1 MLEVVSVAVEGS
13 VVASAMV
20 AGLERVVDWVE
31 EEGLEE
37 ALVVGLVLDQASV
50 VAVDQ
55 GEALE

>member
-1 MLEVVSVAVEGS
+1 MVSVAVEGS